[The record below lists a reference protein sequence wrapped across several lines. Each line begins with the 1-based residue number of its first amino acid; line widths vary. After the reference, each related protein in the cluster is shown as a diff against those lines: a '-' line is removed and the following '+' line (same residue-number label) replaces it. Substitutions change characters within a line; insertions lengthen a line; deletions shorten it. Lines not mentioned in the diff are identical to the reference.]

1 MTTNCG
7 LDAML
12 SLIYVSRPQID
23 AHDRV
28 TVMDNIRAK
37 SMARNATLEI
47 TGVLISTADFF
58 VQLLEGPAEAVDA
71 VMAIIVADPRHNDIR
86 IVSRWESEARRF
98 PRWRMARFEREN
110 FGSIA
115 VNPLAAAAHKRG
127 DPESVRRLDSL
138 IDSLARNGVPLR
150 VQ

>member
-7 LDAML
+7 LEAML

-23 AHDRV
+23 AHDRL
-28 TVMDNIRAK
+28 TIMDDIQAK
-37 SMARNATLEI
+37 SMARNATLDI
-47 TGVLISTADFF
+47 TGVLIGTADYF

-71 VMAIIVADPRHNDIR
+71 VMAIILADPRHNDIR
-86 IVSRWESEARRF
+86 IVSRWKSEARRF
-98 PRWRMARFEREN
+98 PLWQMARFDREN

-115 VNPLAAAAHKRG
+115 VNPLAAAAHKCG

-138 IDSLARNGVPLR
+138 IDSLARNGVPSR
-150 VQ
+150 A